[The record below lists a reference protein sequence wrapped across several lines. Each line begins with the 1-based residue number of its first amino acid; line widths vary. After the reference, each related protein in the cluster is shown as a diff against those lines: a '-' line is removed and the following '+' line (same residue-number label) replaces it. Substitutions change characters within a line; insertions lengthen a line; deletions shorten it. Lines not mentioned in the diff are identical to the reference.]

1 MRTGQKSGIT
11 NGRMEIPP
19 LPATMQAVATPREA
33 AREKREALL
42 KSERWLGSAE
52 VAGQAS
58 GQILD
63 GKPDQYAGRLR
74 REKQLFGVR
83 VGGPYLHP
91 AFQFLPESGELHPKL
106 NALLAKLPHEDHGWA
121 AALWLFAPTRKLDG
135 ARPADIFQ
143 ANPDAVID
151 AARATS
157 RATMP
162 TGDKTTSS
170 MSLSRRSSQPRSIGV
185 RAGRPS
191 SCLVQSLAT
200 TQPRRQFELRSRT
213 RPAWMVRCYHF
224 NLSRTADH
232 S

>member
-11 NGRMEIPP
+11 NGRVEIPP

-58 GQILD
+58 SQILD
-63 GKPDQYAGRLR
+63 GNPDQHAGRLR

-83 VGGPYLHP
+83 VGGQYLHP
-91 AFQFLPESGELHPKL
+91 AFQFLPDSGEPHPKL
-106 NALLAKLPHEDHGWA
+106 NALLARLPDEDHGWA

-151 AARATS
+151 AAR
-157 RATMP
+157 RDFE
-162 TGDKTTSS
+162 GDDTD
-170 MSLSRRSSQPRSIGV
+170 
-185 RAGRPS
+185 
-191 SCLVQSLAT
+191 
-200 TQPRRQFELRSRT
+200 
-213 RPAWMVRCYHF
+213 W
-224 NLSRTADH
+224 
-232 S
+232 